1 MANAPS
7 NKMQR
12 RIQVILFCMAVVG
25 FSILLGRLYYLQ
37 IVEGDKYQKLAL
49 SQQMR
54 STTISAER
62 GEILD
67 TNGKVLARSAQVW
80 NVILSPAD
88 VKDDAQLNQVAD
100 FLSELLDVDR
110 QKIIDKGKNK
120 KMYYERVKSKVEKD
134 VADQITQFCVDNKI
148 TCINLE
154 EDTRRYYP
162 YGHLASTV
170 LGFTGS
176 ENKGAYGLEAYY
188 DKYLSGTPG
197 RVVAAKNAWGSDLP
211 YRYQQLYDAQ
221 DGCSIVLTIDEVVQ
235 HFLEKHLETA
245 VTEHNVQ
252 NRAAGIVMNV
262 KTGEILAMA
271 TKPDFDPNEPLV
283 IADPKTAAA
292 LEELKKTATD
302 EEYAKALQEAQFV
315 QWNNKAVQEP
325 YEPGSVFKIITAAG
339 ALESGAV
346 HGGDVFNCP
355 GYHIVAGRKVHC
367 WKNGGHGTITF
378 VQGIMGS
385 CNPTFMMVGEK
396 MGAETFYEYFEN
408 FGLTEPTGIDFPGE
422 ADSNYH
428 SMERLRDEG
437 SGAYLASSS
446 FGQTF
451 KVTPIQLITAVSAA
465 VNGGKLMQPYLVKQ
479 ILDADGNVIKTT
491 QPVVKRQVISE
502 SISKELAGYLE
513 LVVSGDGGSG
523 KSAKIPGYRIGGK
536 TGTSEKLD
544 KLNEYGQVQERI
556 ASFYGFAPA
565 DDPQIAVLIL
575 LDEPHMDNIYG
586 SVIAAPVV
594 QGILADVLP
603 YMGID
608 PVYTAEE
615 LEKKEVSTP
624 YLLGYRPHE
633 ATSELIQQ
641 GLKSKVVGDGP
652 TVLKQ
657 IPAVSQPIPK
667 GGTVILYTD
676 ESELSKTVTVPNVV
690 GLSGQQANRTILNAG
705 LNISVSGVEIDSA
718 GCIAARQSPEAGTE
732 VEIGTV
738 VTVEFINKD
747 LAG

>member
-1 MANAPS
+1 M
-7 NKMQR
+7 
-12 RIQVILFCMAVVG
+12 
-25 FSILLGRLYYLQ
+25 
-37 IVEGDKYQKLAL
+37 
-49 SQQMR
+49 
-54 STTISAER
+54 
-62 GEILD
+62 
-67 TNGKVLARSAQVW
+67 LARSAQVW

-315 QWNNKAVQEP
+315 QWNNKAVR
-325 YEPGSVFKIITAAG
+325 
-339 ALESGAV
+339 ALRA
-346 HGGDVFNCP
+346 
-355 GYHIVAGRKVHC
+355 R
-367 WKNGGHGTITF
+367 
-378 VQGIMGS
+378 
-385 CNPTFMMVGEK
+385 
-396 MGAETFYEYFEN
+396 
-408 FGLTEPTGIDFPGE
+408 FG
-422 ADSNYH
+422 
-428 SMERLRDEG
+428 
-437 SGAYLASSS
+437 
-446 FGQTF
+446 
-451 KVTPIQLITAVSAA
+451 V
-465 VNGGKLMQPYLVKQ
+465 
-479 ILDADGNVIKTT
+479 
-491 QPVVKRQVISE
+491 
-502 SISKELAGYLE
+502 
-513 LVVSGDGGSG
+513 
-523 KSAKIPGYRIGGK
+523 
-536 TGTSEKLD
+536 
-544 KLNEYGQVQERI
+544 
-556 ASFYGFAPA
+556 
-565 DDPQIAVLIL
+565 
-575 LDEPHMDNIYG
+575 
-586 SVIAAPVV
+586 
-594 QGILADVLP
+594 
-603 YMGID
+603 
-608 PVYTAEE
+608 
-615 LEKKEVSTP
+615 
-624 YLLGYRPHE
+624 
-633 ATSELIQQ
+633 
-641 GLKSKVVGDGP
+641 
-652 TVLKQ
+652 
-657 IPAVSQPIPK
+657 
-667 GGTVILYTD
+667 
-676 ESELSKTVTVPNVV
+676 
-690 GLSGQQANRTILNAG
+690 
-705 LNISVSGVEIDSA
+705 
-718 GCIAARQSPEAGTE
+718 
-732 VEIGTV
+732 
-738 VTVEFINKD
+738 
-747 LAG
+747 